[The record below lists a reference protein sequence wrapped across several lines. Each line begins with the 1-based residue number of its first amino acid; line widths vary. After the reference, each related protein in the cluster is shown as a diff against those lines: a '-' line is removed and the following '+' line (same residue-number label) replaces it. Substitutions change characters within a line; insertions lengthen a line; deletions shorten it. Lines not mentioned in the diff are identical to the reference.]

1 MLEVKPY
8 STSSARTGSS
18 GGGQGGGIHVLLLT
32 TSTLYITMYIGYFG
46 LSSYQ
51 LQGSFAP
58 SAKRSRGEPRDPE
71 DEVTFQ
77 FFPFFKRFS
86 VFSFFSNGF
95 LPQVMRKLFVGNM
108 NVTSTKESVT
118 EYFEQVWFCCQKKLQ
133 ANTLTS

>member
-1 MLEVKPY
+1 MMLEVKPY

-77 FFPFFKRFS
+77 CFPFFKW
-86 VFSFFSNGF
+86 V

-118 EYFEQVWFCCQKKLQ
+118 EYFEQVGF
-133 ANTLTS
+133 

>member
-1 MLEVKPY
+1 MMLEVKPY

-32 TSTLYITMYIGYFG
+32 TSTLYITMYIGYFS

-71 DEVTFQ
+71 DEVTF
-77 FFPFFKRFS
+77 RFLP
-86 VFSFFSNGF
+86 FSNGF

-118 EYFEQVWFCCQKKLQ
+118 EYFEQVGFCCQ
-133 ANTLTS
+133 NTLTF